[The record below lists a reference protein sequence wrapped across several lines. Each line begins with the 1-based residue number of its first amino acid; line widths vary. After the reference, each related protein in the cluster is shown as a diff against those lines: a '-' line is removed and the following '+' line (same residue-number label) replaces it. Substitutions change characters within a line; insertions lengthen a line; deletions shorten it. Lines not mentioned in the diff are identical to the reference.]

1 MSAVLIEFWLRALSA
16 SGPLPVEPESGVTRS
31 VVGSGGS
38 RGIKFTAGPSH
49 QRGAMF
55 VKINRTN
62 VGMRRLNRSNATQFR
77 HRYFFCAKI
86 SGGAY
91 FGLEAGRDGSFPAD
105 EAVGV
110 LAMNCM
116 VRGLSPRDYA
126 VFAPLEEHELKGLYE
141 KTAKLLQAGR
151 SLYTKIKLTPREE
164 EVLNGLTSNLTNKQI
179 AATLNL
185 TERTVKFHVS
195 TLLTKFSVRNRL
207 DLAFEAWRY
216 MPKSSPPTNP
226 GASRKAPPCEKT
238 STPHGKRSHV
248 AGSPPSA
255 NGETLA

>member
-1 MSAVLIEFWLRALSA
+1 
-16 SGPLPVEPESGVTRS
+16 
-31 VVGSGGS
+31 
-38 RGIKFTAGPSH
+38 
-49 QRGAMF
+49 

-62 VGMRRLNRSNATQFR
+62 VGVRRLNRSNATQFR

-91 FGLEAGRDGSFPAD
+91 FGLEAGKDGSFPAD

-110 LAMNCM
+110 LAMHCM

-141 KTAKLLQAGR
+141 KTAKLLHAGR
-151 SLYTKIKLTPREE
+151 SLYSKIRLTPREE

-179 AATLNL
+179 AVAMNL
-185 TERTVKFHVS
+185 TERTVKVHVS
-195 TLLTKFSVRNRL
+195 SLLMKFSVRNRL

-216 MPKSSPPTNP
+216 MPTDSPPSTP
-226 GASRKAPPCEKT
+226 GGSQMAPPGKKT
-238 STPHGKRSHV
+238 STRHGKGSHP
-248 AGSPPSA
+248 AGSPSSA
-255 NGETLA
+255 NRQILA

>member
-1 MSAVLIEFWLRALSA
+1 
-16 SGPLPVEPESGVTRS
+16 
-31 VVGSGGS
+31 
-38 RGIKFTAGPSH
+38 
-49 QRGAMF
+49 

-62 VGMRRLNRSNATQFR
+62 VGMRNLNRSEVGQFC

-91 FGLEAGRDGSFPAD
+91 FHLEPGKDGRFPAD

-110 LAMNCM
+110 LAMHCM

-126 VFAPLEEHELKGLYE
+126 VFVPLEEHELKGLYE
-141 KTAKLLQAGR
+141 KTAKLLHAGR
-151 SLYTKIKLTPREE
+151 SLYSRIRLTRREE
-164 EVLNGLTSNLTNKQI
+164 EVLNGLTHNLTNKQI
-179 AATLNL
+179 AVALNL

-195 TLLTKFSVRNRL
+195 SLLLKFSVRNRL

-216 MPKSSPPTNP
+216 MPTESTPSTP
-226 GASRKAPPCEKT
+226 GASQMGPPGEKT
-238 STPHGKRSHV
+238 SPRHGKGSHP

-255 NGETLA
+255 NRQILA

>member
-1 MSAVLIEFWLRALSA
+1 M
-16 SGPLPVEPESGVTRS
+16 
-31 VVGSGGS
+31 
-38 RGIKFTAGPSH
+38 
-49 QRGAMF
+49 
-55 VKINRTN
+55 KIDRTN

-91 FGLEAGRDGSFPAD
+91 FGLEASKDGSFPAD

-126 VFAPLEEHELKGLYE
+126 VFVPLEEHELKGLYE

-151 SLYTKIKLTPREE
+151 SLYSKIRLTPREE
-164 EVLNGLTSNLTNKQI
+164 EVLNGLTSHLSNKQI
-179 AATLNL
+179 AVALNL
-185 TERTVKFHVS
+185 AERTVKFHVS

-216 MPKSSPPTNP
+216 MPINSPPSTP
-226 GASRKAPPCEKT
+226 GASQKAPPGEKN
-238 STPHGKRSHV
+238 STRHGKGSHP

-255 NGETLA
+255 NHRILA